1 MKEFST
7 IQVDCYAGYK
17 AVEVPREFTYQDR
30 RYKVLEVIDRWYEGG
45 AEFGSP
51 QLDYYKVKT
60 DDNREY
66 IIRYNHQTDVWSL
79 FLPVITSF
87 LI

>member
-1 MKEFST
+1 MKEFET
-7 IQVDCYAGYK
+7 VQVECYAGYK
-17 AVEVPREFTYQDR
+17 AKEVPREFTYQDR
-30 RYKVLEVIDRWYEGG
+30 RYKILEVIDRWYEGG
-45 AEFGSP
+45 VEFGSP

-79 FLPVITSF
+79 FLPVRT
-87 LI
+87 